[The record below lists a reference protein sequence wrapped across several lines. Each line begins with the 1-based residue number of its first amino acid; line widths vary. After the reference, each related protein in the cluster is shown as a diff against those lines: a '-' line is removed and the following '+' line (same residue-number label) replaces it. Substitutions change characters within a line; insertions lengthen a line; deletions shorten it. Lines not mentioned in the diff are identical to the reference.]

1 MVIEFYFYFFLHPK
15 LGDTLKPKVNK
26 IFNENAT
33 PKKKAL

>member
-1 MVIEFYFYFFLHPK
+1 MVIEFFILFFLHPK

-26 IFNENAT
+26 DFNENAT